1 MPQFKERVDIEQVE
15 DVFTVIGRK
24 VMLAQWPSRGSNK
37 IMHLRG
43 QTAGSTRTMHV
54 CVCVCAQ
61 SVAQLCP
68 TLCDSMEDPTQAPLS
83 MGFPRQ
89 EY

>member
-37 IMHLRG
+37 TMHLRG
-43 QTAGSTRTMHV
+43 QTADSTRTMHV
-54 CVCVCAQ
+54 CVCAL
-61 SVAQLCP
+61 SQL
-68 TLCDSMEDPTQAPLS
+68 LS
-83 MGFPRQ
+83 CV
-89 EY
+89 